1 MYFPMLYNLEN
12 KKILIVGG
20 GNIALHKLKILSK
33 FNADITVLSSE
44 IKFDFDKVILK
55 DFEEKDVENY
65 DIVIGATNDESV
77 NAQIYSAC
85 KKRKIPVNIVDDKDK
100 SDFIF
105 PAMTVKK
112 NLVVAVSTMGA
123 SPTASAKI
131 RDEIEENL
139 PADIE
144 EKIEKLSEYRKEL
157 IDKNIPYNE
166 RKKLLEKYYDENS

>member
-44 IKFDFDKVILK
+44 INFGFDKVILK

-65 DIVIGATNDESV
+65 DIVIGATNDEKV
-77 NAQIYSAC
+77 NASIYSAC

-112 NLVVAVSTMGA
+112 NLVVAVSTMGT

-131 RDEIEENL
+131 RDEIENNL
-139 PADIE
+139 PIDIE
-144 EKIEKLSEYRKEL
+144 EKIEKLSQYRKEL
-157 IDKNIPYNE
+157 IDKNIPYND
-166 RKKLLEKYYDENS
+166 RKRLLEKYYDENS

>member
-20 GNIALHKLKILSK
+20 GNIAFHKLKILSK

-44 IKFDFDKVILK
+44 MNFDFSKVILK

-65 DIVIGATNDESV
+65 DIVIGATNDEKV
-77 NAQIYSAC
+77 NTSIYSAC

-105 PAMTVKK
+105 PAMTVKE
-112 NLVVAVSTMGA
+112 NLVIAVSTMGA
-123 SPTASAKI
+123 SPTAAAKI
-131 RDEIEENL
+131 RDGIEENL
-139 PADIE
+139 PTDIE

-166 RKKLLEKYYDENS
+166 RKRLLEKYYDENS

>member
-1 MYFPMLYNLEN
+1 MYFPMLYDLEN

-20 GNIALHKLKILSK
+20 GKVALHKLKILSK
-33 FNADITVLSSE
+33 FNADITVLASE
-44 IKFDFDKVILK
+44 IKFDFSKVILK
-55 DFEEKDVENY
+55 DFEENDVENY
-65 DIVIGATNDESV
+65 DIVIGATNDEKV
-77 NAQIYSAC
+77 NTQIFSAC

-105 PAMTVKK
+105 PAMTVKE
-112 NLVVAVSTMGA
+112 NLVIAVSTMGA
-123 SPTASAKI
+123 SPTAASKI

-139 PADIE
+139 PTDIE
-144 EKIEKLSEYRKEL
+144 EKIERLSAYRQSL

>member
-20 GNIALHKLKILSK
+20 GKVALHKLKILSK
-33 FNADITVLSSE
+33 FNADIAVLASE
-44 IKFDFDKVILK
+44 INFDFDKVILK
-55 DFEEKDVENY
+55 DFEENDVENY
-65 DIVIGATNDESV
+65 DIVIGATNDEKV
-77 NAQIYSAC
+77 NAQIFSAC

-105 PAMTVKK
+105 PAMTVKE
-112 NLVVAVSTMGA
+112 NLVIAVSTMGA
-123 SPTASAKI
+123 SPTAASRI

-139 PADIE
+139 PTDIE
-144 EKIEKLSEYRKEL
+144 EKIERLSAYRQSL

>member
-33 FNADITVLSSE
+33 FNADITVLASE
-44 IKFDFDKVILK
+44 INFSFDKVILK
-55 DFEEKDVENY
+55 DFEENDVENY
-65 DIVIGATNDESV
+65 DIVIGATNNEKV
-77 NAQIYSAC
+77 NTQIFSAC

-105 PAMTVKK
+105 PAMTVKE
-112 NLVVAVSTMGA
+112 NLIIAVSTMGA

-139 PADIE
+139 PTDIE
-144 EKIEKLSEYRKEL
+144 EKIERLSEYRQSL

-166 RKKLLEKYYDENS
+166 RKRLLEKYYDENS

>member
-1 MYFPMLYNLEN
+1 MNFPMLYNLDN

-33 FNADITVLSSE
+33 FNVDITVLSRK
-44 IKFDFDKVILK
+44 INFDFHKVILK
-55 DFEEKDVENY
+55 DFEENDVENF
-65 DIVIGATNDESV
+65 DIVVGATNDEKVNSSV
-77 NAQIYSAC
+77 YSAC
-85 KKRKIPVNIVDDKDK
+85 KKRKIPVNIVDNKDK

-105 PAMTVKK
+105 PAIIVKE
-112 NLVVAVSTMGA
+112 NLVVAVSTMGT

-139 PADIE
+139 SPDIE
-144 EKIEKLSEYRKEL
+144 KKIEKLSQYRKEL

>member
-20 GNIALHKLKILSK
+20 GKVAFHKLKILSK
-33 FNADITVLSSE
+33 FNADITVLAND
-44 IKFDFDKVILK
+44 IKFKYGKVILK
-55 DFEEKDVENY
+55 DFEENDVENY
-65 DIVIGATNDESV
+65 DIVIGATNDEKV
-77 NAQIYSAC
+77 NTQIYSAC

-105 PAMTVKK
+105 PAMTVKE

-139 PADIE
+139 PTDIE
-144 EKIEKLSEYRKEL
+144 EKIERLSEYRQNL

>member
-12 KKILIVGG
+12 RKILIVGG
-20 GNIALHKLKILSK
+20 GKVAFHKVKILSK
-33 FNADITVLSSE
+33 FNADITVLASE
-44 IKFDFDKVILK
+44 IHFDFDKVILR
-55 DFEEKDVENY
+55 DFEENDVKNY
-65 DIVIGATNDESV
+65 DIVIGATNNEKV
-77 NAQIYSAC
+77 NTQIYLSC

-105 PAMTVKK
+105 PAMTVKE

-139 PADIE
+139 PVDIE
-144 EKIEKLSEYRKEL
+144 EKIKRL
-157 IDKNIPYNE
+157 
-166 RKKLLEKYYDENS
+166 

>member
-33 FNADITVLSSE
+33 FKADITVLSSE
-44 IKFDFDKVILK
+44 IKFDYDKVILK
-55 DFEEKDVENY
+55 DFEQNDVDDY
-65 DIVIGATNDESV
+65 DIVIGATNDEYV
-77 NAQIYSAC
+77 NTAIYLSC
-85 KKRKIPVNIVDDKDK
+85 KERKIPVNIVDDKDK

-105 PAMTVKK
+105 PAMIVKE
-112 NLVVAVSTMGA
+112 NLVVSVSTMGA

-139 PADIE
+139 PLDIE
-144 EKIEKLSEYRKEL
+144 EKIEKLSQYRKKL
-157 IDKNIPYNE
+157 IDKNIPYNQ
-166 RKKLLEKYYDENS
+166 RKRLLEKFYDEYS

>member
-12 KKILIVGG
+12 KKILLVGG
-20 GNIALHKLKILSK
+20 GNIALHKLKILLK
-33 FNADITVLSSE
+33 FNADITVLTSE
-44 IKFDFDKVILK
+44 INFDFDKVILK
-55 DFEEKDVENY
+55 DFEENDVENY
-65 DIVIGATNDESV
+65 DIVIGATDDEKV

-139 PADIE
+139 PIDIE
-144 EKIEKLSEYRKEL
+144 EKIERLSEYRQSL

-166 RKKLLEKYYDENS
+166 RKRLLEKYYDENS